1 MPSNRIEVSVTFP
14 VEVSFQDGVWLC
26 QVKEIPGVMTV
37 DRSRRK
43 ALGELQRLTED
54 VLQDIIDNDELRR

>member
-1 MPSNRIEVSVTFP
+1 MSSDKIEVFVAFP
-14 VEVSFQDGVWLC
+14 VEVSFQEGVWLC
-26 QVKEIPGVMTV
+26 QVKEIPGVMAV